1 MTTPAPLRPSD
12 TLLCLPEFKRPHT
25 PETHKV
31 GALGAPSSGYLTFSS
46 LLPSLPS
53 SRTALTRPPPQP
65 QSPNRSPSRLSLRQF
80 RRPWRVTHGP
90 SRTTQPGPTRRT
102 PEHGRQP
109 KRAALHGPR
118 PAPGAVTGMGL
129 TRGEW
134 VRRRRAR
141 DERGGG
147 QRGTRAEN
155 LRVRALRPSPFAIAH
170 RGRGRSSAESASAR
184 AGSLCARS
192 RRADG
197 TRSGE
202 ARPIARMAAL
212 LFALPLRPTQACT
225 STAVQPMPRLV
236 PLHLRG
242 TNVDRAREVPR
253 SARPGKSA
261 VAGPSCPRTPQGS
274 IEYLS

>member
-12 TLLCLPEFKRPHT
+12 TLLRLPEVERPHT
-25 PETHKV
+25 PETHKL
-31 GALGAPSSGYLTFSS
+31 ALVPHRSHSPASATPIAQPLAIPTLTAAGSK
-46 LLPSLPS
+46 
-53 SRTALTRPPPQP
+53 AVEGDAQP
-65 QSPNRSPSRLSLRQF
+65 ESDDAGS
-80 RRPWRVTHGP
+80 
-90 SRTTQPGPTRRT
+90 TRRT

-155 LRVRALRPSPFAIAH
+155 LRVRAPRPSPFAIAH

-202 ARPIARMAAL
+202 TRPIARMAAL

-225 STAVQPMPRLV
+225 STVVQPMPRLV

-253 SARPGKSA
+253 SSRPGKSA